1 MAEKRELRSQ
11 SLDLLRFPLAVVVV
25 VVHVF
30 TTDGLSIQGHFVST
44 VEYPCFVAINHFIDA
59 FLRSQSVPIYY
70 FISGYVFFVGVELT
84 REKYLQKLRN
94 RVKTLLIPYV
104 AWNLIAMILIFLKML
119 PIFHQFS
126 SYTTTTAFSFSE
138 LIHSAHVSAGTFY
151 LIDQTNGEMI
161 SLGSPLNPID
171 GPLWFLSYLM
181 IVVLL
186 APAIY
191 WLLRRVRI
199 FPVVLFGV
207 VWFALGCLDFDYL
220 YLFFTALFFFSFGA
234 YMSINRKDM
243 LREFGRWFRWS
254 MVMYPLL
261 AIIHIS
267 SVTYFPEWACAIK
280 HLTIFVGLFFAYN
293 LATWLLEKG
302 ICKVHPSLASA
313 GFFIYVAHML
323 VCLRIIKILY
333 LSMSPSSDF
342 AYIVLYVLSAVLTIL
357 LLLLTHYLLQR
368 YCPSLLR
375 VLTGRKA

>member
-1 MAEKRELRSQ
+1 MTKELRSQ

-30 TTDGLSIQGHFVST
+30 STNGFSLQGCSIST
-44 VEYPCFVAINHFIDA
+44 AEYPCLMAINHFIDA

-104 AWNLIAMILIFLKML
+104 VWNLIAMILIFLKML

-126 SYTTTTAFSFSE
+126 SYTTTSAFSFSE
-138 LIHSAHVSAGTFY
+138 LIHSAHVSAGTFC
-151 LIDQTNGEMI
+151 LIDPTNGEMI
-161 SLGSPLNPID
+161 SLGNPLAPID

-186 APAIY
+186 APVIY

-207 VWFALGCLDFDYL
+207 VWFVLGCLDFDHL

-243 LREFGRWFRWS
+243 LREFGRCFSLS
-254 MVMYPLL
+254 MVLYPLL
-261 AIIHIS
+261 GMLYIVA
-267 SVTYFPEWACAIK
+267 TYLFPEFMITIK
-280 HLTIFVGLFFAYN
+280 QLNICVGLLFAYN

-302 ICKVHPSLASA
+302 ICKVHSFLASA

-323 VCLRIIKILY
+323 VCLRIIKMLY

-342 AYIVLYVLSAVLTIL
+342 AYIVLYVLSAVLTIVL
-357 LLLLTHYLLQR
+357 LLITHSLLQR
-368 YCPSLLR
+368 YCPSVLR